1 MKVYLLLQEQ
11 TVCVQG
17 YEVGVD
23 SYVLGVY
30 STRQK
35 AAKEMMSLNEEE
47 DPFVDYRII
56 EREVM

>member
-1 MKVYLLLQEQ
+1 MKVYLLIQDQ
-11 TVCVQG
+11 TLYVQG
-17 YEVGVD
+17 YEVGIE

-35 AAKEMMSLNEEE
+35 AIQAMYKQDD
-47 DPFVDYRII
+47 DPYVDYRIT

>member
-1 MKVYLLLQEQ
+1 MKVYLLIQDQ
-11 TVCVQG
+11 TLCVQG
-17 YEVGVD
+17 YEVGIE

-35 AAKEMMSLNEEE
+35 AIQAMYKQDD
-47 DPFVDYRII
+47 DPYVDYRII